1 MSEAS
6 VTRSREDGRDTI
18 ERFLDRSWILERTPV
33 ASLSKHRITLG
44 KLDFWM
50 QRHRKIPLTDATA
63 RDMRAL
69 LDSSHWDAISYGS
82 ESLLKLVTS
91 FFQSLQE
98 TRYRADDPIVTIID
112 QEMAAAAKRAFSRPA
127 RVEKR
132 RPRLSF
138 SFSTVI

>member
-1 MSEAS
+1 MSETT
-6 VTRSREDGRDTI
+6 VTRSREDCRDAI
-18 ERFLDRSWILERTPV
+18 ERFLDRSWVLERTSV
-33 ASLSKHRITLG
+33 TTLSKHRIALG

-50 QRHRKIPLTDATA
+50 QRHREVPLAAATA
-63 RDMRAL
+63 KDMRAL
-69 LDSSHWDAISYGS
+69 LDSSHWDACSYGC

-127 RVEKR
+127 RVESR
-132 RPRLSF
+132 RPRMPFHLSPV
-138 SFSTVI
+138 T